1 MDTEPDNNINA
12 FQQTC
17 FGQFT
22 ITYITNVWKLSSFSK
37 LFCKFN
43 HDFTQKITIVIVLF
57 YFLPE
62 NKSKTEIDWSESNQA
77 MQSFYFP
84 VYKV

>member
-43 HDFTQKITIVIVLF
+43 HDFTQKITIVIVLC
-57 YFLPE
+57 YIVRKGMTLLS
-62 NKSKTEIDWSESNQA
+62 SKCHT
-77 MQSFYFP
+77 Y
-84 VYKV
+84 VYVNDDGLIAI